1 MMNEIIDVEYREV
14 IELSDKTTEEL
25 KTEANMLFSKMSVVA
40 NMGLMLMVETGQRL
54 IILKERLGHGNW
66 EPWAKENLNFSL
78 RKANRMMR
86 FAEKFEDE
94 NSVFFKSDNLTD
106 IGISKV
112 WALLAAPEEVAEEV
126 VNNPELPDMT
136 VKELEEEI
144 RRLKDKNAG
153 LEKELEDS
161 ADESLSLQSDLRT
174 QIDQLTAELK
184 IYQDTPV
191 KSEET
196 EKEIAELKAQL
207 EKANT
212 ALEKEKEKTK
222 KAKASIEEE
231 KQKAADEAA
240 KAAKEEALAKFK
252 EDNKLLIASNQQAA
266 EEIDRLQRLLENNS
280 QPEIAEFKVHSD
292 QLQKSFLSCRD
303 CINKITDTEKS
314 DKMRMA
320 LKTIMQQLIDSLEVK

>member
-1 MMNEIIDVEYREV
+1 MNEIIDVEYKE
-14 IELSDKTTEEL
+14 IIPLEEKSTEEL
-25 KTEANMLFSKMSVVA
+25 KTEVNMLFSKMDVIA
-40 NMGLMLMVETGQRL
+40 NVGLMFMLETGQRL
-54 IILKERLGHGNW
+54 NILKARLGHGNW
-66 EPWAKENLNFSL
+66 EAWVKDNLNFSL
-78 RKANRMMR
+78 RKANYMMK
-86 FAEKFEDE
+86 FASKVEDE
-94 NSVFFKSDNLTD
+94 NSVFSKSANFAD

-112 WALLAAPEEVAEEV
+112 WALLSAPEDVAEEV
-126 VNNPELPDMT
+126 VNNPEFPDMT
-136 VKELEEEI
+136 VKKLEEEI
-144 RRLKDKNAG
+144 RRLKEKNTG
-153 LEKELEDS
+153 LEKEIKDS

-196 EKEIAELKAQL
+196 EKEIAELKSQL
-207 EKANT
+207 EKAKT

-280 QPEIAEFKVHSD
+280 QSEIAELSAHSVL
-292 QLQKSFLSCRD
+292 LQKSFSSCRD
-303 CINKITDTEKS
+303 CINKITDAETS

-320 LKTIMQQLIDSLEVK
+320 LKTIMQQLIDSLEV

>member
-1 MMNEIIDVEYREV
+1 MNEIIDVEYKE
-14 IELSDKTTEEL
+14 IIPLEEKSTEEL
-25 KTEANMLFSKMSVVA
+25 KTEVNMLFSKMDVIA
-40 NMGLMLMVETGQRL
+40 NVGLMFMIETGQRL
-54 IILKERLGHGNW
+54 NILKARLGHGNW

-78 RKANRMMR
+78 RKANYMMK
-86 FAEKFEDE
+86 FASKVEDE
-94 NSVFFKSDNLTD
+94 NSIFSKSANFAD

-112 WALLAAPEEVAEEV
+112 WALLSAPEEVAEEV

-144 RRLKDKNAG
+144 RRLKEKNAD
-153 LEKELEDS
+153 LKKELEDS
-161 ADESLSLQSDLRT
+161 SDESLSLQLDLRA
-174 QIDQLTAELK
+174 QIDQLVTELK
-184 IYQDTPV
+184 IYEETPA

-196 EKEIAELKAQL
+196 EKEIADLKTQL

-240 KAAKEEALAKFK
+240 KTAKEEALAKFK
-252 EDNKLLIASNQQAA
+252 EDNKLLIESNQQAA

-292 QLQKSFLSCRD
+292 QLQRSFISCRG
-303 CINKITDTEKS
+303 CIGQITDTEKAN
-314 DKMRMA
+314 KMCMA
-320 LKTIMQQLIDSLEVK
+320 LKTIMQQLIDSLEVEQ

>member
-1 MMNEIIDVEYREV
+1 MNEIIDVEYKE
-14 IELSDKTTEEL
+14 IIPLEEKSTEEL
-25 KTEANMLFSKMSVVA
+25 KTEVNMLFSKMDVIA
-40 NMGLMLMVETGQRL
+40 NVGLMFMIETGQRL
-54 IILKERLGHGNW
+54 NILKARLGHGNW

-78 RKANRMMR
+78 RKANYMMK
-86 FAEKFEDE
+86 FASKVEDE
-94 NSVFFKSDNLTD
+94 NSIFSKSANFAD

-112 WALLAAPEEVAEEV
+112 WALLSAPEEVAEEV

-144 RRLKDKNAG
+144 RRLKEKNAD
-153 LEKELEDS
+153 LKKELEDS
-161 ADESLSLQSDLRT
+161 SDESLNLQSNLRA

-184 IYQDTPV
+184 IYEETPT

-196 EKEIAELKAQL
+196 EKEIADLKTQL

-231 KQKAADEAA
+231 KQKAAEAA
-240 KAAKEEALAKFK
+240 KTAKEEALAKFK
-252 EDNKLLIASNQQAA
+252 EDNKLLIESNQQAA

-292 QLQKSFLSCRD
+292 QLQRSFISCRG
-303 CINKITDTEKS
+303 CIGQITDTEKAN
-314 DKMRMA
+314 KMCMA
-320 LKTIMQQLIDSLEVK
+320 LKTIMQQLIDGLEVEQ